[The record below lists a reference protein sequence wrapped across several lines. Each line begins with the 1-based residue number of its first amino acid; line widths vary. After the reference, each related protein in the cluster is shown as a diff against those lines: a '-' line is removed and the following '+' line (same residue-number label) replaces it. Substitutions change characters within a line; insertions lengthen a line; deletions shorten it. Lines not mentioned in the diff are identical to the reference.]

1 MSRFVVCSSDVAVS
15 VLSVSE
21 FISVEG
27 LALVPKSKRQ
37 MRFYEDERPFAV
49 QIFGG
54 QPERMRMAAEM
65 AEEIGADILDVNCGC
80 PAPKVVKHGGGSG
93 LLKDHSRLETILKEI
108 KKAIKI
114 PLTVKIRA
122 GFYDHT
128 INAVDTAK
136 LAEACGAEHIALH
149 GRTKE
154 QGYRGLANWDLV
166 KQVKEVVTVPVSG
179 SGDVTTIEGAFAKF
193 RETGCDGVLIG
204 RGAMANPWIF
214 RQIEDA
220 MHQREIFEPTLAD
233 KRAILHERFDLLR
246 EDMPGTP
253 AINRMKQLAG
263 QFTRGL
269 QGGALFRTSIYH
281 SHSVEEVLDR
291 IEEYFDAVESG
302 RPYYGEAG
310 VPIEDGPELI
320 LLRDRQPRITQFFV
334 RLSRCRQFSWT
345 IAGIQLY
352 RLRVSLVAESVY
364 SYHDL
369 LIVSRFFISLLFRVF
384 RCLFQLLFRRRG
396 LDGWLS
402 PRSHQPQSL
411 NQLAFLSFG
420 KVIKFYIERI
430 QDLFEFLLCI

>member
-1 MSRFVVCSSDVAVS
+1 MSPRFSAFSAVKIYFTAEAQSYAEGRKERRIRFRIFQSKLMPEVKPFKIRDVEINPPLVLSPMAGVTDVS
-15 VLSVSE
+15 FRRLLKRRGGVGLSVSE

-27 LALVPKSKRQ
+27 LTRNNPKSKRQ
-37 MRFYEDERPFAV
+37 MRFYADERPFAV

-54 QPERMRMAAEM
+54 QPERMCMAAEM
-65 AEEIGADILDVNCGC
+65 AQEVGADILDVNCGC

-108 KKAIKI
+108 KKVITI

-136 LAEACGAEHIALH
+136 LAEDCGAEHIALH

-166 KQVKEVVTVPVSG
+166 RQVKEAVKVPVSG
-179 SGDVTTIEGAFAKF
+179 SGDVTTIEGAFDKF

-220 MHQREIFEPTLAD
+220 MHGRPIFEPSLAD
-233 KRAILHERFDLLR
+233 KRAILHEYFDMLR
-246 EDMPGTP
+246 EDMPETP

-291 IEEYFDAVESG
+291 IEEYFEAIENG

-310 VPIEDGPELI
+310 APIEDAPVLDSCEAA
-320 LLRDRQPRITQFFV
+320 T
-334 RLSRCRQFSWT
+334 
-345 IAGIQLY
+345 
-352 RLRVSLVAESVY
+352 VA
-364 SYHDL
+364 
-369 LIVSRFFISLLFRVF
+369 
-384 RCLFQLLFRRRG
+384 
-396 LDGWLS
+396 
-402 PRSHQPQSL
+402 
-411 NQLAFLSFG
+411 
-420 KVIKFYIERI
+420 
-430 QDLFEFLLCI
+430 